1 MNHPSRGLS
10 RRPITR
16 RNGSGRR
23 GLAVL
28 SRFVWLGAAMCGLFS
43 GALAE
48 SGFGQGGERDS
59 GGSATV
65 QRVQLL
71 NGLRILLLHRQGG
84 DRLVVNLLMRSGS
97 TLDPAHKPGLAR
109 LSARRLLVRS
119 PDDTKELEVLGIEL
133 QVDVQPD
140 ATILR
145 AGMPPRR
152 LRTFLDLLGAA
163 LAPPPFEDKVAQ
175 ATAPVKEDPPGRSP
189 DGLAHG
195 LFRRAIFGDHPYG
208 NGSGRRKGAE
218 AILYGDL
225 DDFRRRHYLP
235 NHASLVVVGPVP
247 GRELLDA
254 AREKLGPWT
263 KGTPQESGHPE
274 FPRLDRLSIRL
285 VGAEAD
291 GSEADGPEAGIVFGH
306 RTPRRSSGDFYSLE
320 VLNLLLGGLGAGS
333 RLSRVFLTHRI
344 NYRFLDSRIRF
355 FRIGGMLQVLA
366 KVPARAAPGALTAI
380 LEAVESLKQTPVS
393 EAELESAKTRLI
405 ASHGERMR
413 SPEAVADELTQM
425 ELFSLSKDFL
435 HRFGDHVR
443 RLTPEDIQGAA
454 KAHLSTTRAIAVVT
468 GANPDL
474 RSRWDRFGTAEV
486 VALPVRSE

>member
-1 MNHPSRGLS
+1 MQGCSGGLS
-10 RRPITR
+10 RRPNTR
-16 RNGSGRR
+16 RIGPDRR
-23 GLAVL
+23 GLSSVSKL
-28 SRFVWLGAAMCGLFS
+28 VWLGAGLAS
-43 GALAE
+43 GLLLGALPE
-48 SGFGQGGERDS
+48 SGFSEGRERDA
-59 GGSATV
+59 GGNATV
-65 QRVQLL
+65 QRFQLL
-71 NGLRILLLHRQGG
+71 NGLRILLLNRQGG
-84 DRLVVNLLMRSGS
+84 DRLVVNLLIRSGS
-97 TLDPAHKPGLAR
+97 TLDPAPKSGLAR
-109 LSARRLLVRS
+109 MSARRLLVQT
-119 PDDTKELEVLGIEL
+119 PDDTKELQVLGIGL

-152 LRTFLDLLGAA
+152 LHTFLDLLGAA

-175 ATAPVKEDPPGRSP
+175 ATAPVKEDPPGKSP

-195 LFRRAIFGDHPYG
+195 RFRRAIFGDHPYG
-208 NGSGRRKGAE
+208 NGSGRREGAE

-225 DDFRRRHYLP
+225 DDFRRRHYIP
-235 NHASLVVVGPVP
+235 NDASLIVVGPVP
-247 GRELLDA
+247 GRDLLDA

-263 KGTPQESGHPE
+263 KGVPQDPGYPE
-274 FPRLDRLSIRL
+274 FPRLDRLSIQL
-285 VGAEAD
+285 VGEEED
-291 GSEADGPEAGIVFGH
+291 GSEAGIVFGH

-320 VLNLLLGGLGAGS
+320 VLNLLLGGLGTGS

-366 KVPARAAPGALTAI
+366 KVPTPAAPGALTAI
-380 LEAVESLKQTPVS
+380 LEVVESLKQTPVS
-393 EAELESAKTRLI
+393 EAELESAKTHLI

-413 SPEAVADELTQM
+413 SPEAIADELTQM

-443 RLTPEDIQGAA
+443 SLTPDDIQGAA
-454 KAHLSTTRAIAVVT
+454 KAHLSTTRAVAVVT
-468 GANPDL
+468 GSSPKV

-486 VALPVRSE
+486 VALPEPSE

>member
-1 MNHPSRGLS
+1 MQGYSGGFS

-16 RNGSGRR
+16 RIGPDRR
-23 GLAVL
+23 GLSAVGKW
-28 SRFVWLGAAMCGLFS
+28 VWLGAGLAS
-43 GALAE
+43 GLLLGALPE
-48 SGFGQGGERDS
+48 SGFGEGRERDA
-59 GGSATV
+59 GGNATV
-65 QRVQLL
+65 QRFQLL
-71 NGLRILLLHRQGG
+71 NGLRILLLNRQGG
-84 DRLVVNLLMRSGS
+84 DRLVVNLLIRSGS
-97 TLDPAHKPGLAR
+97 TLDPAHKSGLAR
-109 LSARRLLVRS
+109 MSARRLLVQT
-119 PDDTKELEVLGIEL
+119 PDDTKELQVLGIGL

-175 ATAPVKEDPPGRSP
+175 ATAPVKEDLPGKSP

-195 LFRRAIFGDHPYG
+195 RFRRAIFGDHPYG
-208 NGSGRRKGAE
+208 NGSGRREGAE

-225 DDFRRRHYLP
+225 DDFRRRHYIP
-235 NHASLVVVGPVP
+235 NDASLIVVGPVP

-263 KGTPQESGHPE
+263 KGVPQDPGYPE
-274 FPRLDRLSIRL
+274 FPRLDRLSIQL
-285 VGAEAD
+285 VGKEED
-291 GSEADGPEAGIVFGH
+291 GSEAGIVFGH

-320 VLNLLLGGLGAGS
+320 VLNLLLGGLGTGS

-366 KVPARAAPGALTAI
+366 KVPTQAAPGALTAI

-393 EAELESAKTRLI
+393 EAELESAKTQLI
-405 ASHGERMR
+405 ANHVEKMR
-413 SPEAVADELTQM
+413 SPEAVADGLTQM
-425 ELFSLSKDFL
+425 ELFSLPKDFL
-435 HRFGDHVR
+435 HRFQDHVR
-443 RLTPEDIQGAA
+443 RLTPEDIQAAA
-454 KAHLSTTRAIAVVT
+454 KAHLSTTRAVAVVT
-468 GANPDL
+468 GSNPKV

-486 VALPVRSE
+486 VALPERSE